1 MKNFYSI
8 GEVAKILNIST
19 SKLRYYDKNDIISPE
34 IRKENG
40 YRYYSESQ
48 LWKLNNIR
56 SLRNLGVSLNEIID
70 FLNTRSIKKT
80 KEMIKFQLKKIDEN
94 FNTWKWK
101 WRKCHIH
108 RE

>member
-40 YRYYSESQ
+40 YRYYSGKTNS
-48 LWKLNNIR
+48 
-56 SLRNLGVSLNEIID
+56 
-70 FLNTRSIKKT
+70 FIKKN
-80 KEMIKFQLKKIDEN
+80 KFS
-94 FNTWKWK
+94 
-101 WRKCHIH
+101 
-108 RE
+108 